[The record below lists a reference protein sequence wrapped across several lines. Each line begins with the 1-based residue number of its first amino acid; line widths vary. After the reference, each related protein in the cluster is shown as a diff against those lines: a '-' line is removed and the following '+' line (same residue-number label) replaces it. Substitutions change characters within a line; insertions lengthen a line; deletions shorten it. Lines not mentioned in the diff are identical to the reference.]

1 VQVAETARLTIEAP
15 ESGVLRLHLGGRLT
29 ADTLPAIWNRAIR
42 AVEGKGIPTVEIHAG
57 DVTFCDAVGA
67 ALLVALRDAQE
78 DTGGHIRLLE
88 FPDAYQPVVDLL
100 LRPHPD
106 RRPPPVRI
114 GWVERLGRAAAAF
127 FTDTADLIRWVG
139 ELVVA
144 LALGFAQPRRL
155 RIKDTLRTMQTA
167 GVESLP
173 VVLLVAGLIGLVL
186 GFQSALQLRR
196 FGGDIFL
203 ANLIGLSMV
212 RELGP
217 LMTAVV
223 LAARSS
229 SAFAAEIGTM
239 RINEEVD
246 ALRTMGIDPVRF
258 LVTPRMLAALFM
270 TPLLTMFANVAG
282 IAGGCV
288 VWTATL
294 GMSPAGYAAQLEQ
307 AIRLPDL
314 FSGLFKAVVFGL
326 LVAGVGCVRGM
337 QTRGGASAVGESTT
351 SAVVSGVVL
360 IAITDSLFS
369 VAFYHLGI

>member
-1 VQVAETARLTIEAP
+1 MQGSESALLTIDAP
-15 ESGVLRLHLGGRLT
+15 QDGTLRLHVGGRLT
-29 ADTLPAIWNRAIR
+29 ADTLSDVWTRAIR
-42 AVEGKGIPTVEIHAG
+42 GVERARASTVEIHAHE
-57 DVTFCDAVGA
+57 VVFCDAVGA
-67 ALLVALRDAQE
+67 ALLVALRDSQE
-78 DTGGHIRLLE
+78 STGGHIRLIG
-88 FPDAYQPVVDLL
+88 FPEAYQPVVDLL

-106 RRPPPVRI
+106 RRPLPARV
-114 GWVERLGRAAAAF
+114 GWVERVGRAAAGF
-127 FTDTADLIRWVG
+127 FRDTADLIGWVG
-139 ELVVA
+139 ELLVA
-144 LALGFAQPRRL
+144 LLTGLLQPRRL
-155 RIKDTLRTMQTA
+155 RLKDTLRTMQTA

-223 LAARSS
+223 LTARSG

-258 LVTPRMLAALFM
+258 LVTPKMLAALFM
-270 TPLLTMFANVAG
+270 TPLLTMFANIAG

-288 VWTATL
+288 VWTVTL

-360 IAITDSLFS
+360 IAVTDSLFS

>member
-1 VQVAETARLTIEAP
+1 MQGSESALLTIDAP
-15 ESGVLRLHLGGRLT
+15 QDGTLRLHVGGRLT
-29 ADTLPAIWNRAIR
+29 ADTLPDVWTRAIR
-42 AVEGKGIPTVEIHAG
+42 AVERARASTVEIHAHE
-57 DVTFCDAVGA
+57 VVFCDAVGA
-67 ALLVALRDAQE
+67 ALLVALRDSQE
-78 DTGGHIRLLE
+78 SAGGHIRLIG
-88 FPDAYQPVVDLL
+88 FPEAYQPVVDLL

-106 RRPPPVRI
+106 RRPLPARV
-114 GWVERLGRAAAAF
+114 GWVERVGRAAAGF
-127 FTDTADLIRWVG
+127 FRDTADLIGWVG
-139 ELVVA
+139 QLLVA
-144 LALGFAQPRRL
+144 LLTGLLQPRRL
-155 RIKDTLRTMQTA
+155 RLKDTLRTMQTA

-223 LAARSS
+223 LTARSG

-258 LVTPRMLAALFM
+258 LVTPKMLAALFM
-270 TPLLTMFANVAG
+270 TPLLTMFANIAG

-288 VWTATL
+288 VWTVTL

-360 IAITDSLFS
+360 IAVTDSLFS

>member
-1 VQVAETARLTIEAP
+1 VPVAETARITIDAP
-15 ESGVLRLHLGGRLT
+15 AGGTLRIHLGGRLS
-29 ADTLPAIWNRAIR
+29 ADTLAAIWTRAMR
-42 AVEGKGIPTVEIHAG
+42 AVEGARHAVVEIHAQE
-57 DVTFCDAVGA
+57 VVFCDAVGA

-78 DTGGHIRLLE
+78 AAGGHIRLVG

-100 LRPHPD
+100 LRPYAD
-106 RRPPPVRI
+106 RRPPPVRV
-114 GWVERLGRAAAAF
+114 GWVERVGRASAAF
-127 FTDTADLIRWVG
+127 LRDTADLIRWVG
-139 ELVVA
+139 ELLAA
-144 LALGFAQPRRL
+144 LLKAFVQPRSL
-155 RIKDTLRTMQTA
+155 RVKDTLRTMQTA

-223 LAARSS
+223 LTARSG

-258 LVTPRMLAALFM
+258 LVTPRMLAALLM

-337 QTRGGASAVGESTT
+337 QTRGGASAVGGSTT

-360 IAITDSLFS
+360 IAVTDSLFS
-369 VAFYHLGI
+369 IAFYHLGI

>member
-1 VQVAETARLTIEAP
+1 MPPAETARLSLGAP
-15 ESGVLRLHLGGRLT
+15 VDGVLALHVGGRLS
-29 ADTLPAIWNRAIR
+29 ADTLPAIWTR
-42 AVEGKGIPTVEIHAG
+42 AVRAVDGARAPVVEIHA
-57 DVTFCDAVGA
+57 DEVTFCDAVGA
-67 ALLVALRDAQE
+67 ALLVALRDTQE
-78 DTGGHIRLLE
+78 AAGGSIRLIG

-106 RRPPPVRI
+106 RRPPPVRV
-114 GWVERLGRAAAAF
+114 GWVERVGRGAAAF
-127 FTDTADLIRWVG
+127 CRDTADLIRWVG
-139 ELVVA
+139 ELLVA
-144 LALGFAQPRRL
+144 LLWGLLNPRRL

-173 VVLLVAGLIGLVL
+173 VVLLVSGLIGLVL

-196 FGGDIFL
+196 FGGDIYL

-223 LAARSS
+223 LTARSG

-258 LVTPRMLAALFM
+258 LVTPRMLAAFFM

-307 AIRLPDL
+307 AIVLSDL
-314 FSGLFKAVVFGL
+314 FSGLFKALVFGL

-360 IAITDSLFS
+360 IAVTDSLFS